1 MTGLLVEKALLN
13 LRNDA
18 EFLRD
23 DTLPLQERIRFIAD
37 KYVSMTLGRRRVTYL
52 TKPFVYDNRWMPA
65 LLQNYPREIEELGR
79 FVPFDRIRTVFDIGA
94 NVGQFGRTLLWR
106 HPHLELHSFEP
117 NPGVFELLR
126 ENAAGYPNWWT
137 YDCGLG
143 STRGAIDFYFVEGKS
158 AQGSV
163 YAGNASLHL
172 LKSHTKSLK
181 VQVEVL
187 DEPFIAAHHLPQQVG
202 LLKVDV
208 EGYEKE
214 VLQGA
219 KGIRWEYLYIECSL
233 ARDGALPLE
242 TLVELVTRQWGTAP
256 RVLYRSESK
265 PTDVVFNV
273 ILQMPSQP

>member
-1 MTGLLVEKALLN
+1 MTGLLIGKALLN

-23 DTLPLQERIRFIAD
+23 RTLPLQERIRFLGD
-37 KYVSMTLGRRRVTYL
+37 KYLSMTLGRRRVTYL

-79 FVPFDRIRTVFDIGA
+79 FVPFDRIQTVFDIGA

-106 HPHLELHSFEP
+106 HPHLQLHSFEP
-117 NPGVFELLR
+117 NPGVFELLQQ
-126 ENAAGYPNWWT
+126 NAAGYPNWRT
-137 YDCGLG
+137 YGYALG
-143 STRGAIDFYFVEGKS
+143 ATRAAIDFYFVEGKS

-163 YAGNASLHL
+163 YATNASLHL
-172 LKSHTKSLK
+172 LKSDTRSLK

-187 DEPFIAAHHLPQQVG
+187 DDAFVTAHHLPEQVG
-202 LLKVDV
+202 LLKIDV

-214 VLQGA
+214 VLEGA
-219 KGIRWEYLYIECSL
+219 RGIRWEYLYIECSL

-242 TLVELVTRQWGTAP
+242 ALVDLVTRQWGTTP

-265 PTDVVFNV
+265 PTDVVFNAV
-273 ILQMPSQP
+273 LQMPSRP